1 MHYEQAPFSRPNHL
15 SNSSPV
21 GVASLYVV
29 AVAMMES
36 HEYTLRPAG
45 APSRVGIAAFLLG
58 LFVLS
63 KVKGGKAH
71 SFAHYRCG
79 VSEIG
84 MCQAGEA
91 TMQKQRVFFILFLP
105 TRKNSLKMY
114 GK

>member
-63 KVKGGKAH
+63 KVKGESPFIRPLSLWSIGNWN
-71 SFAHYRCG
+71 
-79 VSEIG
+79 VSSG
-84 MCQAGEA
+84 
-91 TMQKQRVFFILFLP
+91 
-105 TRKNSLKMY
+105 
-114 GK
+114 